1 MRWLVPATVLLL
13 LYGCHV
19 DGNAGKD
26 DNAEERRIEKEVAR
40 RVEAKEA
47 ELKTRQSD
55 QRTYRTIGFIVLAV
69 GAVGTLFVLQRQRPP
84 ARAPALEYPLTRP
97 VWNDHFAVPDRRVI
111 ETDPATPA
119 LRPLPS
125 PPDPPARRRRRVSR
139 GRKRQKP
146 YPPP

>member
-1 MRWLVPATVLLL
+1 MRWLALATALIVLG
-13 LYGCHV
+13 GCH
-19 DGNAGKD
+19 GNGKPGSD
-26 DNAEERRIEKEVAR
+26 DKAVEKKVEKEVAR

-69 GAVGTLFVLQRQRPP
+69 GATGTLVVLQRQRPP

-97 VWNDHFAVPDRRVI
+97 VWNDHFVVPDRRVI
-111 ETDPATPA
+111 EIDPATPA
-119 LRPLPS
+119 PRPLP
-125 PPDPPARRRRRVSR
+125 PPPGPPARRRRRVSR
-139 GRKRQKP
+139 GRKRHKP